1 VSRYPL
7 YDQLLNIPL
16 PECGVRGSPDNVRRF
31 CKLVLLFCYLFLPRK
46 PLRGAVNGMTWL
58 PSSIGS
64 GSQIV
69 PVIKSRVWF
78 VPGQHAIQVPL
89 LKIEASSG
97 SPRWAAWDTISVSRH
112 TSFSFLIS
120 SNSRKTLLIVAQTC
134 SLRGPFHQHGGELC
148 PKPSETD
155 SHRTPSLNRVD
166 APLGVDPRRRSTR
179 SRALCTA
186 PLVSATSA
194 RWSVPVNQRI
204 DRLLIAPWGKL
215 ARSGASS

>member
-1 VSRYPL
+1 
-7 YDQLLNIPL
+7 
-16 PECGVRGSPDNVRRF
+16 
-31 CKLVLLFCYLFLPRK
+31 
-46 PLRGAVNGMTWL
+46 MTWL
-58 PSSIGS
+58 PSSMARDRRLFLSSNRGC
-64 GSQIV
+64 G
-69 PVIKSRVWF
+69 F

-89 LKIEASSG
+89 PKIEASSA
-97 SPRWAAWDTISVSRH
+97 SPRWAALETISVSRH

-120 SNSRKTLLIVAQTC
+120 SNSRKTLLIVAQPC
-134 SLRGPFHQHGGELC
+134 FLRGPFYQHGGELC

-166 APLGVDPRRRSTR
+166 APLGVDPRRRFTR
-179 SRALCTA
+179 SRALCIA
-186 PLVSATSA
+186 PVNVSATSA